1 MEQPTFPEWLGDWAD
16 HRPDTIEPSE
26 PDDAVW
32 VERPVDEPFEDEPVS
47 ES

>member
-1 MEQPTFPEWLGDWAD
+1 MTGTFYEWPDRDFDPPEPL
-16 HRPDTIEPSE
+16 E

-47 ES
+47 ET